1 MAFLDLKPLIE
12 AAARAYGYD
21 AALLAA
27 QAHQESAFR
36 PDAVSKV
43 GAKGLMQFMPATW
56 REWGKGLDP
65 FNAVASI
72 DAGIRYMQMLIT
84 RYRGAADPEALALA
98 AYNCGMGNVD
108 AAIRKS
114 GRTDW
119 AGIVDQLPA
128 ETRAYVPA
136 ILSRRT
142 FYRTIFAVGVAGI
155 GGATVG
161 VLALLA
167 FLVIRRFIA

>member
-36 PDAVSKV
+36 PDATSPA
-43 GAKGLMQFMPATW
+43 GAQGLMQFMPATW
-56 REWGKGLDP
+56 REWGNGLDP
-65 FNAVASI
+65 FDPAASI
-72 DAGIRYMQMLIT
+72 DAGIRYMQMLLS

-108 AAIRKS
+108 NAIRKTR
-114 GRTDW
+114 RTDW
-119 AGIVDQLPA
+119 PGIAPALPA
-128 ETRAYVPA
+128 ETKAYVPA

-142 FYRTIFAVGVAGI
+142 FYRTIFTVGI
-155 GGATVG
+155 GGAATGAVI
-161 VLALLA
+161 LLA
-167 FLVIRRFIA
+167 VLVLRRLIA

>member
-27 QAHQESAFR
+27 QAHQESAFN
-36 PDAVSKV
+36 PKAVSRV

-56 REWGKGLDP
+56 GEWGQGKDP
-65 FNAVASI
+65 FDPEASL
-72 DAGIRYMQMLIT
+72 DAGIRYMRMLLA

-98 AYNCGMGNVD
+98 AYNGGMGTVD
-108 AAIRKS
+108 AAIRKT

-119 AGIVDQLPA
+119 DGIAATLPA
-128 ETRAYVPA
+128 ETRAYAPA
-136 ILSRRT
+136 ILSRRI
-142 FYRTIFAVGVAGI
+142 FYKTIFAVGV
-155 GGATVG
+155 GGAATG
-161 VLALLA
+161 LLALLA
-167 FLVIRRFIA
+167 VLIVRRVLA